1 MHSYK
6 RSLPENDEYKTSI
19 KQNKKLFPSL
29 YFYFFHVLR
38 IVFYSNRQAVKNKY
52 DDINWVN
59 SSIDILESIEK
70 AGVKIHVTGM
80 NNLKK
85 VDGPVVFVSN
95 HMSILETFLFPSF
108 IQQVKK
114 VIYVIKAELS
124 TFPLFGPVAM
134 ARYPIVVGRE
144 NPKEDLIT
152 VLNVGSERIKEGYSI
167 IIFPQ
172 RTRSNIFNPSMFN
185 SLGIKL
191 AKRNSIPV
199 IPIAIVTDAWGNGRI
214 IKEFGRIDPSKKVFI
229 SFGEPLTINGSGNEE
244 HEKSIAFIKAKLR
257 EWGRE
262 DLIFRE

>member
-1 MHSYK
+1 MHAYK
-6 RSLPENDEYKTSI
+6 KFLAENDEYITSI
-19 KQNKKLFPSL
+19 VYRKKLLPSL
-29 YFYFFHVLR
+29 YFYLIHVLR
-38 IVFYSNRQAVKNKY
+38 IVFYSNRQAAKKKY

-59 SSIDILESIEK
+59 SSLDILESIEK
-70 AGVKIHVTGM
+70 TGVKIHVTGM

-114 VIYVIKAELS
+114 ILYVIKAELS

-134 ARYPIVVGRE
+134 ARNPIVVGRE
-144 NPKEDLIT
+144 NPKEDLMT

-172 RTRSNIFNPSMFN
+172 RTRSNVFDPAMFN

-191 AKRNSIPV
+191 AKRNNIPV
-199 IPIAIVTDAWGNGRI
+199 IPIAIVTDAWGNGKL
-214 IKEFGRIDPSKKVFI
+214 IKEFGKIDPSKEVRI
-229 SFGEPLTINGSGNEE
+229 AFGEPMIITGTGNEQ
-244 HEKSIAFIKAKLR
+244 HEKSIEFISNKLTV
-257 EWGRE
+257 WGRS
-262 DLIFRE
+262 DLISSI